1 MLSALRERW
10 RRREA
15 APASSPTKTVRR
27 VPADLLAKVRRIEI
41 STRRLVDQGVAGTYH
56 SVMLSSEGQF

>member
-10 RRREA
+10 RRRKA
-15 APASSPTKTVRR
+15 TATSPTKAVRR

-41 STRRLVDQGVAGTYH
+41 STRRMVDQGVAGTD
-56 SVMLSSEGQF
+56 E